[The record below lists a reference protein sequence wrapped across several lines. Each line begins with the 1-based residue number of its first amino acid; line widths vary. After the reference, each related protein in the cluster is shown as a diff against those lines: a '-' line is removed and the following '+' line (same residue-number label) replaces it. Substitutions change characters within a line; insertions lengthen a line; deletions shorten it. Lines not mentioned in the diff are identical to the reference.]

1 MHCQCLYYQN
11 GLANGIRQRLAVI
24 APAPATAA
32 APTNPRNQARKLN
45 PPKPFDGTHADY
57 KSVIIQSNLMF
68 NCDPDRYTGV
78 NTDNAKIA
86 YAASFLSGSA
96 KEWFQPHVDE
106 TTGAI
111 AFPTWTE
118 FVGALRAA
126 FEDPDAYQTAYNKIS
141 LLK

>member
-1 MHCQCLYYQN
+1 MIGTGVSTNFTFINLPHSPAGMHCQCLYYQN

-57 KSVIIQSNLMF
+57 KSVIMQSNLMF

-86 YAASFLSGSA
+86 YAV
-96 KEWFQPHVDE
+96 W
-106 TTGAI
+106 
-111 AFPTWTE
+111 
-118 FVGALRAA
+118 
-126 FEDPDAYQTAYNKIS
+126 
-141 LLK
+141 